1 MVRRLVIFAM
11 VSFAALSAVTIARR
25 PVIAAPLAETPVA
38 LVVGNGRYAPDRA
51 DPALIIPVMGPT
63 SAPKITSSQ
72 HEPDSQPTPTY
83 KPKHCRPH
91 PKWRHSKARLH
102 CGW

>member
-1 MVRRLVIFAM
+1 MVRHLVTFAF
-11 VSFAALSAVTIARR
+11 VSLAAACVTMIGVPTTSANMPVVLLIGNARST
-25 PVIAAPLAETPVA
+25 VDSA
-38 LVVGNGRYAPDRA
+38 DRA
-51 DPALIIPVMGPT
+51 LIFPVMGPQ
-63 SAPKITSSQ
+63 SAVKIKSSQ
-72 HEPDSQPTPTY
+72 HEPDSQPTPAY